1 MSCAS
6 CAQTVEKSLNKANG
20 VSEAQVNFAAEKAYV
35 TFDPQKNSR
44 TRLIEVIEN
53 SGYGVKEEKTK
64 TSFKVGGM
72 TCASCSAAVE
82 KALNKNDGV
91 YQANVNIATEKGSV
105 EYNPE
110 ILSKND
116 FREIVKNSGYE
127 LLSFEDE
134 ETDKSSESAEDEL
147 SDDMKKVKKAKKKMW
162 GTWAFTIPIML
173 WICLLYT
180 SPSPRD

>member
-1 MSCAS
+1 
-6 CAQTVEKSLNKANG
+6 
-20 VSEAQVNFAAEKAYV
+20 
-35 TFDPQKNSR
+35 
-44 TRLIEVIEN
+44 
-53 SGYGVKEEKTK
+53 
-64 TSFKVGGM
+64 M

-82 KALNKNDGV
+82 KALNKSDGV

-134 ETDKSSESAEDEL
+134 ETDKSSESAEDEI
-147 SDDMKKVKKAKKKMW
+147 SDDLKKVKAAKKKMW
-162 GTWAFTIPIML
+162 GTWASNHALDDSRDVL
-173 WICLLYT
+173 WCCLAQYA
-180 SPSPRD
+180 DI